1 MSNEQRLDEVR
12 KFANTVKAKNW
23 RAPIGDV
30 NPYRGS
36 MGRYVSSVSRDGFD
50 KEDIRRILE
59 SGDAD
64 QLRELSKYFYR
75 FRGTYSRPI
84 QYYATLLDYSYIVL
98 PHYNVAAK
106 PKKLKQQYAETCE
119 YIRNL
124 HLDKVL
130 PQINNIILT
139 EGVYYGLLIESE
151 DRKKASFYR
160 LPAKYCRTRF
170 LDENAIPVLEL
181 NLSYFDTV
189 VSNDVERINV
199 LKLFPEFV
207 QKAYKKKKVDWIEIP
222 ISAGGIAFFFNE
234 DKTPPFAS
242 SALSQKDLEG
252 AREREVERDRKEL
265 EKLLIHK
272 LPVNKNDGT
281 LLFSLPEAEE
291 LHASICEMLSDNDT
305 IDVITTYGEITLEN
319 AQDSEGA
326 ATASASRMEK
336 YVSNAYD
343 DLGVSQYIFNSS
355 DTATALTFSIKK
367 DVNQMFVWSKCYE
380 IAINYLLRSRA
391 KSASTYFEIRFLPNS
406 SIFRKDNVDLYL
418 KTAQYGFPRSALAA
432 TLGFDTNELIQICDF
447 ETQVLD
453 LNSVMT
459 PLQSSYTTSGTE
471 KNSSSEKNSG
481 AITPQ
486 KDITDEGGRPQSD
499 DKSDKTLENLDN
511 AT

>member
-1 MSNEQRLDEVR
+1 
-12 KFANTVKAKNW
+12 
-23 RAPIGDV
+23 
-30 NPYRGS
+30 
-36 MGRYVSSVSRDGFD
+36 
-50 KEDIRRILE
+50 
-59 SGDAD
+59 
-64 QLRELSKYFYR
+64 
-75 FRGTYSRPI
+75 
-84 QYYATLLDYSYIVL
+84 
-98 PHYNVAAK
+98 
-106 PKKLKQQYAETCE
+106 
-119 YIRNL
+119 
-124 HLDKVL
+124 
-130 PQINNIILT
+130 
-139 EGVYYGLLIESE
+139 
-151 DRKKASFYR
+151 
-160 LPAKYCRTRF
+160 
-170 LDENAIPVLEL
+170 
-181 NLSYFDTV
+181 
-189 VSNDVERINV
+189 
-199 LKLFPEFV
+199 
-207 QKAYKKKKVDWIEIP
+207 
-222 ISAGGIAFFFNE
+222 
-234 DKTPPFAS
+234 
-242 SALSQKDLEG
+242 
-252 AREREVERDRKEL
+252 
-265 EKLLIHK
+265 
-272 LPVNKNDGT
+272 
-281 LLFSLPEAEE
+281 
-291 LHASICEMLSDNDT
+291 MLSDNDT

-326 ATASASRMEK
+326 ATASTSRMEK

-406 SIFRKDNVDLYL
+406 SIFRKDNIDLYL

-471 KNSSSEKNSG
+471 KNLSSEKNSG
-481 AITPQ
+481 AITAQ

>member
-1 MSNEQRLDEVR
+1 M
-12 KFANTVKAKNW
+12 
-23 RAPIGDV
+23 
-30 NPYRGS
+30 
-36 MGRYVSSVSRDGFD
+36 
-50 KEDIRRILE
+50 
-59 SGDAD
+59 
-64 QLRELSKYFYR
+64 
-75 FRGTYSRPI
+75 
-84 QYYATLLDYSYIVL
+84 
-98 PHYNVAAK
+98 
-106 PKKLKQQYAETCE
+106 
-119 YIRNL
+119 
-124 HLDKVL
+124 
-130 PQINNIILT
+130 
-139 EGVYYGLLIESE
+139 YYGLLIESA

-160 LPAKYCRTRF
+160 LPAKFCRTRF

-181 NLSYFDTV
+181 NLSYFDSI
-189 VSNDVERINV
+189 VSNDVERMKV

-207 QKAYKKKKVDWIEIP
+207 QKAYKKKKIDWIEIP
-222 ISAGGIAFFFNE
+222 SSDVGVAFFFND

-242 SALSQKDLEG
+242 ATLSQKDLEG
-252 AREREVERDRKEL
+252 ALDREIERDRKEL

-281 LLFSLPEAEE
+281 LLFSLAEAEE

-367 DVNQMFVWSKCYE
+367 DINQMFVWSKCYE
-380 IAINYLLRSRA
+380 IVINYILKSRA
-391 KSASTYFEIRFLPNS
+391 KSSSVYFEIRFLPNS

-432 TLGFDTNELIQICDF
+432 TIGFDTNELIQICDF
-447 ETQVLD
+447 ESSVLD
-453 LNSVMT
+453 LNSVML
-459 PLQSSYTTSGTE
+459 PLNSSYTTSGTE
-471 KNSSSEKNSG
+471 KNSSSEKNNG
-481 AITPQ
+481 TITQQ
-486 KDITDEGGRPQSD
+486 KDIMNEGGRPESD

-511 AT
+511 IT